1 MNNKNLLIGVGVAV
15 VVYYFYNKKQKEKLQ
30 ATTYTDAELDKVV
43 ADYVDKE
50 LKNAK
55 AFMPNGKPDNEFKDA
70 EVGKKQVL
78 EIIKRA
84 SLNGKDVSR
93 GNIDKMLFILSKR
106 ERIQIGDKSLGAMT
120 PEEVTALNSF
130 LCRIEPTNSETVAGL
145 KKWNECKK
153 QYNIGGVI
161 DTSKMTREQIMSATL
176 ENERNAEK
184 YGALCNSYLAKPH
197 C

>member
-15 VVYYFYNKKQKEKLQ
+15 VVYYLYNQNKKKKIQ
-30 ATTYTDAELDKVV
+30 ATPYTDSELDKVV
-43 ADYVDKE
+43 ADYINKE
-50 LKNAK
+50 IKNAK
-55 AFMPNGKPDNEFKDA
+55 AFMPNVNPDVDGGKQ
-70 EVGKKQVL
+70 EVLQL
-78 EIIKRA
+78 IKRA

-130 LCRIEPTNSETVAGL
+130 LCRIEPTTAEAEAGL

-176 ENERNAEK
+176 ENERNVEK

>member
-1 MNNKNLLIGVGVAV
+1 MNNKNLLIVLGVAV

-120 PEEVTALNSF
+120 PEEVTKLNSF
-130 LCRIEPTNSETVAGL
+130 LCRIEPTNAEEEAGY

>member
-1 MNNKNLLIGVGVAV
+1 MSNKNLLVGVGVAV
-15 VVYYFYNKKQKEKLQ
+15 LAYYLYKQNQKKKLQ
-30 ATTYTDAELDKVV
+30 ATPYTDAELDKVV
-43 ADYVDKE
+43 TDFLNKE

-55 AFMPNGKPDNEFKDA
+55 AFMPKGKPDNEFKDA

-93 GNIDKMLFILSKR
+93 GNVNKMLFILSKR

-120 PEEVTALNSF
+120 PEEVTALDSF
-130 LCRIEPTNSETVAGL
+130 LCRIEPTTAEAEAGL

-176 ENERNAEK
+176 ENEKNAEK
-184 YGALCNSYLAKPH
+184 YGALCNSYMAKPH